1 MILNR
6 NIKIKNN
13 VEIIADRL
21 SDNLPVA
28 CHSNMN
34 K

>member
-1 MILNR
+1 MILNS
-6 NIKIKNN
+6 NIKNKNN

-21 SDNLPVA
+21 RDNLPVA
-28 CHSNMN
+28 CNNNMN